1 MISQEKTE
9 KATRREIVSSYRN
22 SNIEWDNRVKMNK
35 TIIYEKDEEAKDKI
49 MRSHLDMR
57 LKNNNAY
64 KINEKM
70 TTLRHQANKLAQ
82 DFN

>member
-1 MISQEKTE
+1 
-9 KATRREIVSSYRN
+9 
-22 SNIEWDNRVKMNK
+22 MNK